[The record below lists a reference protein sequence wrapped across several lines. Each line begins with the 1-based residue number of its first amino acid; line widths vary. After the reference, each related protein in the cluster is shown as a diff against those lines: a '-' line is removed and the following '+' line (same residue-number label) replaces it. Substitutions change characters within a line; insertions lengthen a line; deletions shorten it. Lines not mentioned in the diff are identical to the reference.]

1 MELALVVCLFQIG
14 KIALR
19 TECFILGVIGID
31 EDIDPDEQDTTTG
44 MSQWICT
51 VLHC

>member
-1 MELALVVCLFQIG
+1 MELALVVCLLQIG
-14 KIALR
+14 KIVLR
-19 TECFILGVIGID
+19 TEFFILGVIGID
-31 EDIDPDEQDTTTG
+31 EDIDLDEQDTTAG